1 MRKKKLRCKCCAR
14 KLRAELERQKARSD
28 ALEELL
34 AEERDRRK
42 AVERVLSAW
51 NEFERTLA
59 E

>member
-1 MRKKKLRCKCCAR
+1 MRKRKSCRKCRAR

>member
-34 AEERDRRK
+34 AE
-42 AVERVLSAW
+42 
-51 NEFERTLA
+51 
-59 E
+59 

>member
-1 MRKKKLRCKCCAR
+1 MRKKKLRCKCRAR
-14 KLRAELERQKARSD
+14 KLRAELELQKAKSD

-42 AVERVLSAW
+42 AVESVLSAW